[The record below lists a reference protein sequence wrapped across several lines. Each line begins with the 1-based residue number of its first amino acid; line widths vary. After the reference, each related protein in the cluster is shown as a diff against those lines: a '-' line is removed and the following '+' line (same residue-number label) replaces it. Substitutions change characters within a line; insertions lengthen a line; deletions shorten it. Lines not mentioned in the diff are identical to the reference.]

1 MAKIKSEVSQTQPQ
15 SLQNAARSEQAE
27 QDTVQSTAWS
37 ELQELQPTAP
47 NENKVVHR
55 IEPRYPNWPTSKPGP
70 QSTSPLAG
78 MRPINTFRS
87 EQVAEIG
94 YNQETGEPSVDSPLY
109 STPDISIHGPTSFDH
124 PKNAHDA
131 LGKRKQR
138 L

>member
-15 SLQNAARSEQAE
+15 SVQSAARSEQ
-27 QDTVQSTAWS
+27 
-37 ELQELQPTAP
+37 QELQLTAP
-47 NENKVVHR
+47 SENKVVHR
-55 IEPRYPNWPTSKPGP
+55 IETRYPSWPTSKPGP
-70 QSTSPLAG
+70 LSTSPLAG
-78 MRPINTFRS
+78 MRPINVFRP

-94 YNQETGEPSVDSPLY
+94 YNQETGEPSVN
-109 STPDISIHGPTSFDH
+109 STQRSMPDASIHGPTSSDH